1 MPMPSRLYM
10 IVPVLNESGNLERL
24 FESFRSVATD
34 YAGDCHVQFVMVDD
48 GSSDG
53 TGQRATELA
62 GDLDFVLLTHATNQ
76 GPGRAFGTAFAY
88 LAPRLDAQDQVVTL
102 EGDNTSRQELLRQ
115 MFRRASEG
123 YDVVLASPYLYGG
136 GIANTSP
143 LRVFLSHMAN
153 AFVKEFLEIHGIM
166 TVSSF
171 FRLYQ
176 GSMVRRLQA
185 HYGPQILER
194 RGFECMVEL
203 LLKLIY
209 LEATISEVPM
219 RLDTSLRVGKSR
231 MNVTRTIQ
239 GYLALWSHTKRWK
252 RLALAAESEE
262 HSAATTG
269 QSTIPAHR

>member
-1 MPMPSRLYM
+1 MAIPPRLYL
-10 IVPVLNESGNLERL
+10 IVPVLNERANLDRL
-24 FESFRSVATD
+24 FGSFRTVAAD
-34 YAGDCHVQFVMVDD
+34 FAPGFRVQFIMVDD
-48 GSSDG
+48 GSTDG

-62 GDLDFVLLTHATNQ
+62 EDLDFVLLTHAVNQ
-76 GPGRAFGTAFAY
+76 GPGRAFGTAFAQ
-88 LAPRLDAQDQVVTL
+88 LAPRLEAHDQVVTL

-115 MFRRASEG
+115 MLRRAGEG
-123 YDVVLASPYLYGG
+123 YDVVLVSPYLYGG

-176 GSMVRRLQA
+176 GAMVKRLQA

-209 LEATISEVPM
+209 LEATNSEV
-219 RLDTSLRVGKSR
+219 RSEERRVG
-231 MNVTRTIQ
+231 
-239 GYLALWSHTKRWK
+239 
-252 RLALAAESEE
+252 
-262 HSAATTG
+262 
-269 QSTIPAHR
+269 